1 MLGDLLRKNFPLRRC
16 FICFSPGHFRARPVM
31 REVLEPKTKSV
42 AVGTTFKTHDVPE
55 DTHFFRLAV
64 GRKSHDLVLVPKFQK
79 SQILCH
85 RGVKQTERM
94 RKGHRAVDPHLIA
107 SSGAPHCARKIA
119 DRKRKARRL
128 VRTAKRKSCS
138 PDAPGDARRG
148 ETLPQF
154 VLDRLQTP
162 PPALQVSR

>member
-79 SQILCH
+79 SQILCYC
-85 RGVKQTERM
+85 GVKQTERM

-107 SSGAPHCARKIA
+107 SSGAPHGARKIA
-119 DRKRKARRL
+119 KPVGGKQGGSFERRNEKAARQMRL
-128 VRTAKRKSCS
+128 VML
-138 PDAPGDARRG
+138 DD

-162 PPALQVSR
+162 PPA